1 MKRVLPSV
9 FAMTL
14 GAVLLLGSAS
24 AQNNQGHEN
33 DGVVSAPEFDPA
45 TAGAVAAILVGG
57 GVLLARRRRA

>member
-1 MKRVLPSV
+1 MKRVLGSV

-24 AQNNQGHEN
+24 AQNNGHEN
-33 DGVVSAPEFDPA
+33 DGVVTAPEFDPA

>member
-1 MKRVLPSV
+1 MKRVLASV

-24 AQNNQGHEN
+24 AQNKGHEN